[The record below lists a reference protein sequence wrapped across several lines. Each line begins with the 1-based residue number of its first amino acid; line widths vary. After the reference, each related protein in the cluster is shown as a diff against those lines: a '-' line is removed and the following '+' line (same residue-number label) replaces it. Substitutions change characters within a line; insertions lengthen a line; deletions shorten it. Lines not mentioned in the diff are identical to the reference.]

1 MRGKTFNGIDFQHIP
16 QAKMAQKSA
25 NTTFIVNFRHFHEST
40 AHKKFMGIVIIL
52 AGFEINVFQVPPAEP
67 IFGCGKQTAPDSPA
81 PRISIDKNIA
91 KHAERRAAVG
101 IGFEDA
107 EAEQLSC
114 GIFRLEYRGP
124 FCRHVFLYICK
135 PQMTAVRIE
144 LRHIFL
150 AIENKMSDP
159 HLHLAMGN
167 IFDILRQMRIKQI
180 RKRIL
185 ILNSCRC
192 NDNILHIYYAIISLI
207 LPTMVR
213 MVFETTRSIPKI
225 VTHATTITT
234 TAAR

>member
-1 MRGKTFNGIDFQHIP
+1 MMGKTFNGIDFQHIP
-16 QAKMAQKSA
+16 QPKMRQKSA

-52 AGFEINVFQVPPAEP
+52 AGFEINVFQVPLAEP

-81 PRISIDKNIA
+81 TCTSIDKNIA

-124 FCRHVFLYICK
+124 FRRHVFLYICK

-150 AIENKMSDP
+150 AIENKMSDS

-185 ILNSCRC
+185 VLNSSRC

-213 MVFETTRSIPKI
+213 TVFETTRSIPKI

>member
-1 MRGKTFNGIDFQHIP
+1 MMGKTFNGIDFQYIP
-16 QAKMAQKSA
+16 QPKMRQKSA
-25 NTTFIVNFRHFHEST
+25 NATFIVNFRHFHESP

-52 AGFEINVFQVPPAEP
+52 AGFEINVFQVPLAEP
-67 IFGCGKQTAPDSPA
+67 IFGCGKQTASNSPA

-114 GIFRLEYRGP
+114 GIFRLEHRRP
-124 FCRHVFLYICK
+124 FRSHVFLYICK

-167 IFDILRQMRIKQI
+167 IFDILRQMRVKQI

-185 ILNSCRC
+185 VLNSCRC

-207 LPTMVR
+207 LQTMVR

>member
-1 MRGKTFNGIDFQHIP
+1 
-16 QAKMAQKSA
+16 
-25 NTTFIVNFRHFHEST
+25 
-40 AHKKFMGIVIIL
+40 MGIVIIL
-52 AGFEINVFQVPPAEP
+52 AGFEINVFQVPLAEP

-107 EAEQLSC
+107 EAEQFSR
-114 GIFRLEYRGP
+114 GIFRLEYRRP
-124 FCRHVFLYICK
+124 FRRHVFLYICK

-150 AIENKMSDP
+150 AIENKVSDP

-180 RKRIL
+180 RKRVL
-185 ILNSCRC
+185 VLNSCRC
-192 NDNILHIYYAIISLI
+192 NDNILHIYILCYYFLNLADNGADGLRNDQKHTENRDARDYHHHHGCQMTGLYAEICQERHL
-207 LPTMVR
+207 
-213 MVFETTRSIPKI
+213 
-225 VTHATTITT
+225 
-234 TAAR
+234 

>member
-16 QAKMAQKSA
+16 QAKRRQKSA
-25 NTTFIVNFRHFHEST
+25 ITTFIVNFRHFHESP

-52 AGFEINVFQVPPAEP
+52 AGFKINVFQVPLAEP
-67 IFGCGKQTAPDSPA
+67 VFGSSKQTSTDSPTT
-81 PRISIDKNIA
+81 RISIDKNIA
-91 KHAERRAAVG
+91 EHAERRAAVG

-114 GIFRLEYRGP
+114 GIFRLEDRRP
-124 FCRHVFLYICK
+124 FRRHVFLYIYK
-135 PQMTAVRIE
+135 PQVTAVLIE
-144 LRHIFL
+144 LRDIFL
-150 AIENKMSDP
+150 SIEDKMPDP

-167 IFDILRQMRIKQI
+167 VFDIRRQMRIKQI
-180 RKRIL
+180 RKRVL
-185 ILNSCRC
+185 VLNRSRC

-213 MVFETTRSIPKI
+213 TVFETTRSIPKI
-225 VTHATTITT
+225 VTQATTITT

>member
-1 MRGKTFNGIDFQHIP
+1 
-16 QAKMAQKSA
+16 
-25 NTTFIVNFRHFHEST
+25 
-40 AHKKFMGIVIIL
+40 MGIVIIL
-52 AGFEINVFQVPPAEP
+52 AGFEINVFKTSLTEP
-67 IFGCGKQTAPDSPA
+67 IFGSGKQTSTYSPTTC
-81 PRISIDKNIA
+81 ISIDKYIA

-114 GIFRLEYRGP
+114 GIFRLEHRHP
-124 FCRHVFLYICK
+124 FRRHVLLYIYK

-144 LRHIFL
+144 LRDIFL
-150 AIENKMSDP
+150 SVENKMPDS

-167 IFDILRQMRIKQI
+167 IFDIRRQMRIKQI
-180 RKRIL
+180 RKRL
-185 ILNSCRC
+185 LVMNSCRC
-192 NDNILHIYYAIISLI
+192 NDNILHIYYYAIISLI

>member
-1 MRGKTFNGIDFQHIP
+1 
-16 QAKMAQKSA
+16 
-25 NTTFIVNFRHFHEST
+25 
-40 AHKKFMGIVIIL
+40 MGMVIIL
-52 AGFEINVFQVPPAEP
+52 AGFEINVLKTSMTEP

-107 EAEQLSC
+107 EAEQLSRS
-114 GIFRLEYRGP
+114 IFRLEYRRP
-124 FCRHVFLYICK
+124 VRRHVFFYICK

-150 AIENKMSDP
+150 AIENKMSDS

-180 RKRIL
+180 RKRL
-185 ILNSCRC
+185 LVLNSSRC